1 MRWFSVVLALG
12 MAVLGSFWGVEQVG
26 LASSQYSAQ
35 RANSVK
41 LVWRHR
47 MGRHAFHTVKGARYS
62 QHLGV
67 RYSENSDLP
76 DVTWITD
83 AHEKLYRKA
92 KGSAAIYYHVKSADG
107 QHGGWIWRGYLI
119 AGAVPVQTSPDP
131 ERPRTPE
138 IPPVVLYTAKNS
150 AAYARAIQ
158 TEPAYQLSKAVW
170 QLFPGTKL
178 DLGLSRLA
186 IDFPSDNG
194 LRDKGIL
201 DKRHIIHFDLG
212 NEWEPFQ
219 NTRNQP
225 LTKRLSWLKTRL
237 TKQRLNTTK
246 RQSLRGWSI
255 GLDFVDD
262 FPEAATTDED
272 NLHNINQKPHRDH
285 DEHPLHYAVVLISPE
300 WLHRF
305 QAAHGDE
312 Q

>member
-1 MRWFSVVLALG
+1 MRWSSIVLALG
-12 MAVLGSFWGVEQVG
+12 VAILSSFLGTEQVG

-47 MGRHAFHTVKGARYS
+47 MGKHVFHTVKGARYS

-76 DVTWITD
+76 NVTWVTD

-92 KGSAAIYYHVKSADG
+92 KGSAAIYYHVKSVDG
-107 QHGGWIWRGYLI
+107 QHGGWIWRGYLT
-119 AGAVPVQTSPDP
+119 AGAVPVQTGPDP
-131 ERPRTPE
+131 ERPRTPKM
-138 IPPVVLYTAKNS
+138 PPVTLYTAKNS

-158 TEPAYQLSKAVW
+158 TEPAYQLSKSVW

-178 DLGLSRLA
+178 NLGLSRLA
-186 IDFPSDNG
+186 VDFPSDNS

-201 DKRHIIHFDLG
+201 DKQHIIHFDLG
-212 NEWEPFQ
+212 NEWAAFQ

-225 LTKRLSWLKTRL
+225 LTKRLAWLEKRL
-237 TKQRLNTTK
+237 AQHGLTTAK
-246 RQSLRGWSI
+246 RHNLRGWSI

-272 NLHNINQKPHRDH
+272 DLHNINQEPHRDH

-300 WLHRF
+300 RLHSF
-305 QAAHGDE
+305 QAAYGD
-312 Q
+312 QQ